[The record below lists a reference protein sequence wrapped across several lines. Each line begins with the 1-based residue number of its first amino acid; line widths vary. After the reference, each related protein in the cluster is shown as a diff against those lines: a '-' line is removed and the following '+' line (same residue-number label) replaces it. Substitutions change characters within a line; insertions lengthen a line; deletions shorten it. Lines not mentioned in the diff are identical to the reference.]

1 MPTTFAFALGEPP
14 SPSWDVWALSV
25 MAFEAAVGVRPIACV
40 SLALAGHGPATG
52 DGWSGPALQRLT
64 PPLARLFG
72 EALSVD
78 PARRPPTPSAFL
90 AGLQQA
96 LD

>member
-1 MPTTFAFALGEPP
+1 
-14 SPSWDVWALSV
+14 

-90 AGLQQA
+90 AGLHQA